1 EIRRARYR
9 ALPHFWRF
17 GRGWLR
23 RVDATLTLGRSW
35 ASTDG
40 ITRGLSEPAQNAKG
54 EVTMSTQT
62 TTTSDD
68 STKWWAE
75 SRTLWGTLI
84 TAMSTVLPLLAPAIG
99 VSLPADVIQTFGDQ
113 AITAVQSVVGLF
125 GTALAIYGRFSASSI
140 LTLRKS

>member
-1 EIRRARYR
+1 
-9 ALPHFWRF
+9 
-17 GRGWLR
+17 
-23 RVDATLTLGRSW
+23 
-35 ASTDG
+35 
-40 ITRGLSEPAQNAKG
+40 
-54 EVTMSTQT
+54 MSTQT